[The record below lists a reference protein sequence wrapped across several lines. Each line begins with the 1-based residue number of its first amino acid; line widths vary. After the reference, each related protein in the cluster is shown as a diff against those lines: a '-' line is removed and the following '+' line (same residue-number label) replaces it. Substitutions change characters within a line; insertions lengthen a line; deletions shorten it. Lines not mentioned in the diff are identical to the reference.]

1 MALVNV
7 PHLDVHQLVQETL
20 TSLGPGIVY
29 SRLLRLRTGAE
40 DELSQPSLQLE
51 CELCEWWE
59 VVDPLS
65 YRFEL
70 RKGVLWQDIS
80 PVKGRELVADDLV
93 FSYER
98 LRTPGWDNAALFQNI
113 REVSA
118 EGTHTL
124 NITIN
129 PEFPDADFMLAL
141 ADGHAK
147 VVAKEAVEQG
157 NGHLKIGPVIGSGP
171 WLWKSTTNDVGSVFE
186 KNPQYFETGLPF
198 LDELVISIIRG
209 TDETRLAAF
218 VTGQIDVYRIPPKS
232 WRQLQDTRMG
242 DFSSYLSKQ
251 SGSGMVL
258 TINSSAPPFDNL
270 QVRRAVLKALDPWND
285 VRSIW
290 EGQGFVSLGV
300 PVLSSDWLLSRDEMR
315 KGYFADPTVA
325 EALLAESGLSMP
337 IPFELDVADFGD
349 TYLEQGRK
357 VESDLRSVGFA
368 PTFKRLGRLEYG
380 DKIWRDKEYQ
390 LALGQLP
397 PSFST
402 NSFLFATLFGL
413 SARGNVI
420 RHSDTRLDDL
430 TLSQAVERDSAKRKE
445 IVQQIQRHLLEQAY
459 MFSPVTGAA
468 RWALSPRVK
477 GFYPNTAA
485 SEYFYWAETWL
496 E

>member
-1 MALVNV
+1 M
-7 PHLDVHQLVQETL
+7 
-20 TSLGPGIVY
+20 
-29 SRLLRLRTGAE
+29 
-40 DELSQPSLQLE
+40 
-51 CELCEWWE
+51 
-59 VVDPLS
+59 VDPLS
-65 YRFEL
+65 YQFEL

-80 PVKGRELVADDLV
+80 PVKGRELVAEDV
-93 FSYER
+93 VYSYER

-113 REVSA
+113 RDVSA
-118 EGTHTL
+118 EGTYTL

-157 NGHLKIGPVIGSGP
+157 GGHLEIGPVIGSGP
-171 WLWKSTTNDVGSVFE
+171 WIWKSTTADVGSVFE
-186 KNPQYFETGLPF
+186 KNPRYFETGLPF
-198 LDELVISIIRG
+198 LDELVISVLRG
-209 TDETRLAAF
+209 SDETRLAAF

-232 WRQLQDTRMG
+232 WRQLQDTG
-242 DFSSYLSKQ
+242 IEDFSSYLSKQ
-251 SGSGMVL
+251 SGTGMVL
-258 TINSSAPPFDNL
+258 TINASAPPFDNL

-285 VRSIW
+285 IRSIW

-300 PVLSSDWLLSRDEMR
+300 PVLRPDWLLSRDEMR
-315 KGYFADPTVA
+315 KGYFADPAVA
-325 EALLAESGLSMP
+325 EALLRESGLSMP

-368 PTFKRLGRLEYG
+368 PTFKGLGRLEYG
-380 DKIWRDKEYQ
+380 DKVWRDKEYQ
-390 LALGQLP
+390 LALGELP

-402 NSFLFATLFGL
+402 NSFLFATLLGA
-413 SARGNVI
+413 SKRGNVI
-420 RHSDTRLDDL
+420 RHSDDRLDDL
-430 TLSQAVERDSAKRKE
+430 ILSQAVERDSAKRKQ

-459 MFSPVTGAA
+459 MFSPITGAV
-468 RWALSPRVK
+468 RWVLNPRVR

-485 SEYFYWAETWL
+485 SEYSYWAKTWL